1 MASLSGTIKRAIK
14 ALFKALGDLVRPATY
29 HSLGGAAVWD
39 EDAGMMVYTATNY
52 PIAQAAFTKFKQSES
67 DKDPTLL
74 TDMKM
79 IFQRAEL
86 PVAPDPKDKVTDDQ
100 GVTWEIVKRLRDPID
115 GVIILQVRTS

>member
-1 MASLSGTIKRAIK
+1 MGLSASLKSAIK
-14 ALFKALGDLVRPATY
+14 VLFKALGDLVRPAVY
-29 HSLGGAAVWD
+29 HSLGGVAVWD
-39 EDAGMMVYTATNY
+39 EDAGKMVYPVTNY
-52 PIAQAAFTKFKQSES
+52 PIKQAAFTKFKQSES

-79 IFQRAEL
+79 IFQRSEL

-115 GVIILQVRTS
+115 GVIILQVRTT